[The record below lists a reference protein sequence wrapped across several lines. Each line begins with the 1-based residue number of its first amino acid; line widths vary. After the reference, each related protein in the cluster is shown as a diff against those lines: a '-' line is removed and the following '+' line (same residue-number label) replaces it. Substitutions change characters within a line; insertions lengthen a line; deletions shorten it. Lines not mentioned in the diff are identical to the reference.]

1 MLFFDAA
8 TQYLEKEKYN
18 LASASLRT
26 YYWNLKK
33 LNVFKSDLQ
42 CEELNADIIQEYKA
56 FLVERGNKPVT
67 INKALSV

>member
-42 CEELNADIIQEYKA
+42 CEERCCKMAC
-56 FLVERGNKPVT
+56 
-67 INKALSV
+67 